1 MDYKKTSV
9 SLESAIKIYPSRF
22 KYLTE
27 SQAEYVGFTAGY
39 NAAINDMIEANKMP
53 LSDNSA
59 LIRELI
65 AQKEH
70 NATSA
75 ARAIGINP
83 RNMRKYCNG
92 LACSGLVVFLLE
104 NMQIKD

>member
-1 MDYKKTSV
+1 MKDNEKIVTDGETFRQQADIGYKMG
-9 SLESAIKIYPSRF
+9 
-22 KYLTE
+22 YLH
-27 SQAEYVGFTAGY
+27 
-39 NAAINDMIEANKMP
+39 AINDMIEANKMP
-53 LSDNSA
+53 LADNSA
-59 LIRELI
+59 LIREII
-65 AQKEH
+65 ADKGH

-92 LACSGLVVFLLE
+92 MACSGLVVFLLE